1 MGVLPDVQC
10 LHQGVTEKSLNK
22 GVVGELVL
30 HHPEKSQGVS
40 TLLVSVDSR
49 GQDRRLLFIGRR
61 RTEEDVTKDNQTL
74 SLIKKQFHCGPTMML
89 NAGAQTLGPGTPFFI
104 QKPFPFSCLFVQS
117 LS

>member
-49 GQDRRLLFIGRR
+49 GQDRRLTFYREKEDRGRC
-61 RTEEDVTKDNQTL
+61 NQGQPN
-74 SLIKKQFHCGPTMML
+74 IVI
-89 NAGAQTLGPGTPFFI
+89 N
-104 QKPFPFSCLFVQS
+104 
-117 LS
+117 